1 MASNNK
7 PSLSDALRDAAAARQ
22 KPASEIKTA
31 QENAPRARDKPP
43 ARRGRKVVSGH
54 FDPAVSKQLRLLA
67 VERDTNLQELLGEAI
82 NDLFTKYQKSPI
94 A

>member
-1 MASNNK
+1 MASDRT
-7 PSLSDALRDAAAARQ
+7 SLSDALRDAAGQ
-22 KPASEIKTA
+22 KPPRQSDTA
-31 QENAPRARDKPP
+31 PQNAQSAPRQKPP

-67 VERDTNLQELLGEAI
+67 VERDTNLQALLAEAI
-82 NDLFTKYQKSPI
+82 NDLFAKYQKSRI

>member
-1 MASNNK
+1 MASDRT
-7 PSLSDALRDAAAARQ
+7 SLSDALRDAARQ
-22 KPASEIKTA
+22 KPPRQGETVL
-31 QENAPRARDKPP
+31 ENDAPKARDKTP

-67 VERDTNLQELLGEAI
+67 VERDTNLQTLLAEAI
-82 NDLFTKYQKSPI
+82 NDLFAKYQKSPI